1 MAAPVPLVR
10 LRSKQPWPVQKG
22 CQKTCRRKK
31 RASARAAAVREGVVP
46 RACKP
51 FALFV
56 KKHVAAQKGAGRD
69 VWRQEMKR
77 LGHLWK
83 SLPQQ
88 DKEKYQIKSGA
99 EFANQRAVMQQHGL
113 TCRKAQTAAAVEV
126 KPRTEA
132 TNEQCQP
139 QPLLIGQYKVVTGG
153 LDSSG
158 CQKLGEGSHGS
169 VFLCLDQFHR
179 CCAVKVFK
187 RSDVLAD
194 VKHEASILNRLQT
207 ELGQDLTG
215 FFPRLWHVEPQASPY
230 PFLVME
236 SFGSNLRALLQKH
249 GAFCLDDCRAIGVQL
264 KTAVC
269 ALHRLKLVHLDL
281 KPNNAL

>member
-1 MAAPVPLVR
+1 M
-10 LRSKQPWPVQKG
+10 
-22 CQKTCRRKK
+22 
-31 RASARAAAVREGVVP
+31 VP

-56 KKHVAAQKGAGRD
+56 KEHVAAHKGAGRD

-77 LGHLWK
+77 LGRLWQ

-88 DKEKYQIKSGA
+88 EKEKYQIKSGG

-113 TCRKAQTAAAVEV
+113 TCRKARAAAVEV
-126 KPRTEA
+126 KPDVEA

-139 QPLLIGQYKVVTGG
+139 QPLLIGEYKVATDG
-153 LDSSG
+153 LDSPS

-194 VKHEASILNRLQT
+194 VKHEASVLKRLQT

-215 FFPRLWHVEPQASPY
+215 FFLAFGMWSPEHPHTRSWSWSALGPIYGPCSRNMVHFAWMIAEP
-230 PFLVME
+230 LVC
-236 SFGSNLRALLQKH
+236 S
-249 GAFCLDDCRAIGVQL
+249 
-264 KTAVC
+264 
-269 ALHRLKLVHLDL
+269 
-281 KPNNAL
+281 